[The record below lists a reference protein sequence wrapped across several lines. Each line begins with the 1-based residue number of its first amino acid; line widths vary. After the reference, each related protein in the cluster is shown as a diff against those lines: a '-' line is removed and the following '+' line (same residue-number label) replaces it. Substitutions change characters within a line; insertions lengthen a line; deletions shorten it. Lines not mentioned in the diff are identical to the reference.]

1 MTQMPSDSRC
11 STWGFP
17 PFSSGPQ
24 LSSTSCGDSEPRHG
38 LPAHQHWIVR
48 HREPL
53 TFYPSAVL
61 GLVLVIDGV
70 VQLVG

>member
-1 MTQMPSDSRC
+1 MTQMLSRSRC

-17 PFSSGPQ
+17 PFSCGPRR
-24 LSSTSCGDSEPRHG
+24 SSTSCGDSERLNG
-38 LPAHQHWIVR
+38 SLSAQHWIVR
-48 HREPL
+48 HKEPL